1 MKVFFHKSGVG
12 LVCAA
17 VLAMFCVPAGA
28 AKPTKPGTSTPDPCE
43 NMNQPGLMFPSH
55 VFTRPMGQ
63 RVASWGIFL
72 ADETGKCERLVS
84 TYSDT
89 YGGKTLD
96 LWVSAS
102 ANLIVGSRGGFAI
115 EALSFSISF
124 DSKGI
129 PTVSTT
135 GFSDVPLPDLPVSPS
150 APDDWQPAYVFDI
163 PNISPDGEN
172 ILLVAYDQ
180 NSGATTW
187 VCAFDS
193 SLGQGAVSDCR
204 FVYYDAGPE
213 LAWPQW
219 GLNSQ
224 TLYYTDQASNG
235 SGNSVYRMTLPDW
248 DTSTEPVIEEIWSR
262 GTLFRAVRAGQLSD
276 GSELLAVSE
285 VSPAGD
291 GCNRIYVVGVGSC
304 ASNGCSDSDI
314 LNGAGHPARWGGWLP
329 SGRLLAEGQ
338 STPSRKGG
346 CAATNKVVTFEHD
359 DLTQTVTILSDGY
372 QPDGAGTR

>member
-1 MKVFFHKSGVG
+1 
-12 LVCAA
+12 
-17 VLAMFCVPAGA
+17 
-28 AKPTKPGTSTPDPCE
+28 
-43 NMNQPGLMFPSH
+43 MNQPGALFPSH
-55 VFTRPMGQ
+55 VFTRPTGQ

-84 TYSDT
+84 TYSGTD
-89 YGGKTLD
+89 GGVAGKTLD

-102 ANLIVGSRGGFAI
+102 ANLILGSRRGFAI

-150 APDDWQPAYVFDI
+150 APADWQPAYVFSI
-163 PNISPDGEN
+163 PNPSPDGEN
-172 ILLVAYDQ
+172 ILLFALDQ
-180 NSGATTW
+180 NAGATVW

-193 SLGQGAVSDCR
+193 SLGQGAVSACR

-213 LAWPQW
+213 LAVPEW

-248 DTSTEPVIEEIWSR
+248 DTSTEPAIEEIWSR
-262 GTLFRAVRAGQLSD
+262 GTLFREVRAGQLSD
-276 GSELLAVSE
+276 EGEALAVSE
-285 VSPAGD
+285 VSSSGD
-291 GCNRIYVVGVGSC
+291 GCARIYVVGVGSC
-304 ASNGCSDSDI
+304 ASNGCNDTDI
-314 LNGAGHPARWGGWLP
+314 LNGAGHPARWGSWLP

-338 STPSRKGG
+338 SAPSRKGG
-346 CAATNKVVTFEHD
+346 CTATNKVVTFEHD

-372 QPDGAGTR
+372 QPDGAGTD